1 MTASTLTGLT
11 AGLFQ
16 SVGRT
21 DYSINSGA
29 LSSNVLQIDVSGGPA
44 ALRWTGADGTDATR
58 WDVDL
63 ANANDIDHRVSSAFR
78 PDVDHVVVDLGETTY
93 LDSAGLAMLVR
104 ISSRLQAA
112 RTAMSVVAPPES
124 VAHRVIALSG
134 LVSEL
139 ALRSD

>member
-1 MTASTLTGLT
+1 MTNADETGAAETRHGTAS
-11 AGLFQ
+11 
-16 SVGRT
+16 V
-21 DYSINSGA
+21 SISG
-29 LSSNVLQIDVSGGPA
+29 SPTQVVHIGG
-44 ALRWTGADGTDATR
+44 
-58 WDVDL
+58 DVDL
-63 ANANDIDHRVSSAFR
+63 ANASDIDHRVSSAFR

-139 ALRSD
+139 ALRSE